1 MGIIKR
7 QSIKS
12 SIVNYLGAIVGAMA
26 VFFVYP
32 LDKEIYGFAQFLYS
46 TAYLLIPL
54 ATLGGLSLVVRYYP
68 TFNTKN
74 SPNYNGFLSLVL
86 LILSGAY
93 AGFVLLWIFFGN
105 QLLLLLNKLL
115 LSLGIQSLDISV
127 IQDNQ
132 IYILLLLGVL
142 ILLQFLLLHS
152 ANRLRIVVP
161 NIIEKLGFKLFLPL
175 LVLAYVFA
183 DVSRSQ
189 FAYAL
194 IGFFGA
200 ASLLMLIYL
209 RLIGGLHFGKVS
221 RPSSDFSYKA
231 MGKYSLF
238 GSLNLLSAGL
248 ATRVDS
254 IMIAM
259 FLGFAKNGAYN
270 MALVIASVVEIPTRS
285 INQISGPIIS
295 KAWKE
300 NDLTEIDTIYKKA
313 STNLFLFGSF
323 VFLGIWYSLDDLVR
337 LSSNP
342 DSFIDVRWIF
352 LALGIGKLTDMITS
366 VNTQIIVYSDK
377 YKYNL
382 YFIAFLAV
390 CNVILNFIMIPK
402 YGIIGAAV
410 ATSISLIA
418 YNIVKLIFI
427 YISYNLHPFT
437 ISSFKTVLLLLILAL
452 LFYLFPADWNPYGS
466 IIIKGLFVVLIFLPI
481 AYFWNISEDLNEM
494 LRSVTK
500 KIF

>member
-74 SPNYNGFLSLVL
+74 SSSYNGFLSLLVT
-86 LILSGAY
+86 ILSIAY
-93 AGFVLLWIFFGN
+93 VVFVLLWVFFGN
-105 QLLLLLNKLL
+105 GLLRLLNKLL
-115 LSLGIQSLDISV
+115 QSFGITSLDISV

-132 IYILLLLGVL
+132 VYILLLLGIL
-142 ILLQFLLLHS
+142 ILLQFLLLQS
-152 ANRLRIVVP
+152 ANKLRIVVP

-175 LVLAYVFA
+175 LVLAYVYLGL
-183 DVSRSQ
+183 SRSQ
-189 FAYAL
+189 FAFAL

-200 ASLLMLIYL
+200 ACLLMLIYL
-209 RLIGGLHFGKVS
+209 RIIGGLQFGRIRK
-221 RPSSDFSYKA
+221 PSSEFSYKE
-231 MGKYSLF
+231 MSKYSLF
-238 GSLNLLSAGL
+238 GSLNHLSSGL

-254 IMIAM
+254 IMVAM

-270 MALVIASVVEIPTRS
+270 MALVIAGVVEIPTRS

-342 DSFIDVRWIF
+342 DSFIHVRWIF
-352 LALGIGKLTDMITS
+352 LALGVGKLTDMITS
-366 VNTQIIVYSDK
+366 VNTQIIVYSTK

-390 CNVILNFIMIPK
+390 CNVVLNFIMIPK
-402 YGIIGAAV
+402 YGIVGAAI
-410 ATSISLIA
+410 ATSLSLIA
-418 YNIVKLIFI
+418 YNIIKLIFI
-427 YISYNLHPFT
+427 YTSYGLHPFT
-437 ISSFKTVLLLLILAL
+437 ISSFKTVLILLGLAL
-452 LFYLFPADWNPYGS
+452 MFYIFPTDWHPIVS
-466 IIIKGLFVVLIFLPI
+466 ILIKGMFVVLIFLPI
-481 AYFWNISEDLNEM
+481 AYFWNISDDVNEM
-494 LRSVTK
+494 LRSVLK
-500 KIF
+500 KLF